1 MVEFDVTTVWKGSAD
16 RSMRLRTA
24 GNGASC
30 GYSFVEGVEY
40 LAYSWNGSSV
50 SLCSRTSPLAQT
62 GDDLVEQRPG
72 PVPTHDAATTTPV
85 IPE

>member
-1 MVEFDVTTVWKGSAD
+1 MVEFDATTVRKGSAD
-16 RSMRLRTA
+16 RSMRLRTT
-24 GNGASC
+24 GSRASC

-40 LAYSWNGSSV
+40 LVYSWVGSSV

>member
-16 RSMRLRTA
+16 RSVCLRTTESC
-24 GNGASC
+24 ASC
-30 GYSFVEGVEY
+30 EYSFVEGVEY
-40 LAYSWNGSSV
+40 LAYSWDGSSV

-62 GDDLVEQRPG
+62 GDDLVELRPG
-72 PVPTHDAATTTPV
+72 LAPTHDAATTTPV